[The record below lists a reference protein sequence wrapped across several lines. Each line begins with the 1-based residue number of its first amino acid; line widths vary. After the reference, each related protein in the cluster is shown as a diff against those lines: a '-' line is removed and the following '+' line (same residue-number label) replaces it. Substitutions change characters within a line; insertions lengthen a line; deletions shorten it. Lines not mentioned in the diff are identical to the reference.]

1 MKRFALFLLALGS
14 LTFCSLY
21 AQDGS
26 IKAITHVN
34 VLPMNT
40 ETVLQDYNVL
50 IKDGKVLKM
59 GPANTLKVKKKKGVI
74 DGTGKYLM
82 PGLTEM
88 HAHIPTPQEGD
99 DTWVRQVLFLY
110 LSKGVT
116 TIRGMLGDPY
126 LLDLRKNVADGK
138 ILGPRIFTSSPSMNG
153 TSIPTPAEARAKVTQ
168 YKKDGYDFLKIH
180 PGVKRE
186 VFDTLAKIAQQ
197 LNFSYSGHVPAEV
210 GIRHALASKYGSVD
224 HIDGYVEGL
233 IPADLL
239 AQSPNGGFFGYAFV
253 PQADEKLIDGL
264 AAETKKQGV
273 WVVPTQS
280 LFTRWFSPTD
290 VNTLAKEPEM
300 QYMPSKIMYQWRQSK
315 SNLTSSNYSEVLWQ
329 RFILLR
335 HKILQSLHKANVD
348 FLLGSDAPQ
357 VFNVP
362 GFSLHHEMKSL
373 VDAGLSPYVIL
384 HSGTANPARFFGQS
398 GKFGTIE
405 PGASADFILLE
416 ANPLENVNNA
426 GKQAGVMLRGKWLSK
441 EFIEAEL
448 EKIAERQ
455 KS

>member
-1 MKRFALFLLALGS
+1 MKRFVLSLLALGS
-14 LTFCSLY
+14 LTFCSLH
-21 AQDGS
+21 AQDS
-26 IKAITHVN
+26 NIKAITHVN

-50 IKDGKVLKM
+50 IKDGKIFKM
-59 GPANTLKVKKKKGVI
+59 GPANKLKVKAKKGVI

-126 LLDLRKNVADGK
+126 LLGLRKDVAEGK

-197 LNFSYSGHVPAEV
+197 LNFPYSGHVPAEV
-210 GIRHALASKYGSVD
+210 GIRHALASRYGSVD
-224 HIDGYVEGL
+224 HIDGYLEGL
-233 IPADLL
+233 VPADLL

-253 PQADEKLIDGL
+253 PQADEKLIEGL
-264 AAETKKQGV
+264 ATETKKQGV

-290 VNTLAKEPEM
+290 ANALANEPEM

-335 HKILQSLHKANVD
+335 HKILQSLHKAKVD

-373 VDAGLSPYVIL
+373 ADAGLSPYVIL
-384 HSGTANPARFFGQS
+384 HSGTANPARFFGQN

-405 PGASADFILLE
+405 PGASADLILLE
-416 ANPLENVNNA
+416 ANPLESVNNA

-448 EKIAERQ
+448 KKIAEKQ
-455 KS
+455 KM

>member
-1 MKRFALFLLALGS
+1 MKRFVLSLLALGS
-14 LTFCSLY
+14 LTFCSLH

-50 IKDGKVLKM
+50 IKDGKIFKM
-59 GPANTLKVKKKKGVI
+59 GPANKLKAKAKKGVI

-126 LLDLRKNVADGK
+126 LLGLRKDVAEGK

-197 LNFSYSGHVPAEV
+197 LNFPYSGHVPAEV

-224 HIDGYVEGL
+224 HIDGYLEGL
-233 IPADLL
+233 VPADLL

-253 PQADEKLIDGL
+253 PQADEKLIEGL
-264 AAETKKQGV
+264 ATETKKQGV

-290 VNTLAKEPEM
+290 ANALANEPEM

-335 HKILQSLHKANVD
+335 HKILQSLHKAEVD

-373 VDAGLSPYVIL
+373 ADAGLSPYVIL

-416 ANPLENVNNA
+416 ANPLEGVNNA
-426 GKQAGVMLRGKWLSK
+426 GKQVGVMLRGKWLSK
-441 EFIEAEL
+441 EFIETEL
-448 EKIAERQ
+448 KKIAEKQ

>member
-1 MKRFALFLLALGS
+1 MKRVFLPLLVLCS
-14 LTFCSLY
+14 LTFCSLH

-40 ETVLQDYNVL
+40 ETMLQDYNVL
-50 IKDGKVLKM
+50 IKDGKIFKM
-59 GPANTLKVKKKKGVI
+59 GPANKLKVKSKKGVI

-116 TIRGMLGDPY
+116 SIRGMLGDPY
-126 LLDLRKNVADGK
+126 LLGLRKEVADGK

-197 LNFSYSGHVPAEV
+197 LNFPYSGHVPAEV

-224 HIDGYVEGL
+224 HIDGYLEGL
-233 IPADLL
+233 VPADLL

-280 LFTRWFSPTD
+280 LFTRWFSPAD
-290 VNTLAKEPEM
+290 ANVLANEPEM

-335 HKILQSLHKANVD
+335 HKILQSLHQAKVD

-373 VDAGLSPYVIL
+373 ADAGLSPYVIL

-416 ANPLENVNNA
+416 ANPLESVNNA

-448 EKIAERQ
+448 KKITEKQ

>member
-1 MKRFALFLLALGS
+1 MRGFLLSALTFGVFALPLLK
-14 LTFCSLY
+14 
-21 AQDGS
+21 AQDAN
-26 IKAITHVN
+26 IKAITHVT
-34 VLPMNT
+34 VLPMNSNA
-40 ETVLQDYNVL
+40 VLQDYNVL
-50 IKDGKVLKM
+50 LKDGKVFKM
-59 GPANTLKVKKKKGVI
+59 GPANTLKVKQKKGVI

-110 LSKGVT
+110 LSQGVT

-126 LLDLRKNVADGK
+126 LLGLRKDVMDGK

-153 TSIPTPAEARAKVTQ
+153 TSIPTPAEARLKVTQ

-186 VFDTLAKIAQQ
+186 VFDTLAKIAHQ
-197 LNFSYSGHVPAEV
+197 LNFPFSGHVPAEV

-224 HIDGYVEGL
+224 HIDGYLEGL
-233 IPADLL
+233 VPADVL

-280 LFTRWFSPTD
+280 LFTRWFSPKD
-290 VNTLAKEPEM
+290 ANALANEPEM
-300 QYMPSKIMYQWRQSK
+300 QYMPSKILFQWRQSK
-315 SNLTSSNYSEVLWQ
+315 SNLTTANYSEVLWQ
-329 RFILLR
+329 RFIGLR
-335 HKILQSLHKANVD
+335 HKILQSLHRANVD

-373 VDAGLSPYVIL
+373 AEANIPTQVIL

-416 ANPLENVNNA
+416 ANPLENVDNA
-426 GKQAGVMLRGKWLSK
+426 GKQVGVMVRGKWLSK
-441 EFIEAEL
+441 AFIDGEL
-448 EKIAERQ
+448 KKIAEKQ

>member
-1 MKRFALFLLALGS
+1 MKRFFLSLLALGS
-14 LTFCSLY
+14 LTFCSLH

-50 IKDGKVLKM
+50 IKDGKIFKM
-59 GPANTLKVKKKKGVI
+59 GPANKLKVKAKKGVI

-126 LLDLRKNVADGK
+126 LLGLRKDVAEGK

-197 LNFSYSGHVPAEV
+197 LNFPYSGHVPAEV

-224 HIDGYVEGL
+224 HIDGYLEGL
-233 IPADLL
+233 VPADLL

-253 PQADEKLIDGL
+253 PQADEKLIEGL
-264 AAETKKQGV
+264 ATETKKQGV

-290 VNTLAKEPEM
+290 ANALANEPEM

-335 HKILQSLHKANVD
+335 HKILQSLHKAEVD

-373 VDAGLSPYVIL
+373 ADAGLSPYVIL

-416 ANPLENVNNA
+416 ANPLEGVNNA
-426 GKQAGVMLRGKWLSK
+426 GKQVGVMLRGKWLSK
-441 EFIEAEL
+441 EFIETEL
-448 EKIAERQ
+448 KKIAEKQ